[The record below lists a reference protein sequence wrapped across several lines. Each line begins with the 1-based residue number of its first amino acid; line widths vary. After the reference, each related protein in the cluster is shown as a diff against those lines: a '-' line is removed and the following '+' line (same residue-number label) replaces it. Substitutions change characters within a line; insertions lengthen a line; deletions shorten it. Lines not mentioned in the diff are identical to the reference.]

1 LQRIHDAD
9 CRAAKSRA
17 GWSDTG
23 SSSDGNEPGPFRR
36 TIKGRDS
43 PTVFGDGMPITLKFA
58 DAVPSRTF
66 RRCLSVTT
74 SEVNRSPFCL
84 TSSVATRGC
93 RRQARRIRMSI
104 VRRQAFFP
112 VVLPHSAMLP
122 NKVCCD
128 LSLFHSSSGD
138 EVRRRG
144 RHLSPLLQQL
154 CRSCETVLAS
164 PRCFVRPLARETE
177 AGSAETQPGKE

>member
-1 LQRIHDAD
+1 MQRSTAPHLVA
-9 CRAAKSRA
+9 SR
-17 GWSDTG
+17 WRQLG
-23 SSSDGNEPGPFRR
+23 SYNRLATNSHGCASTIAFASSHSTFTRSESLTTAVRHGRYFPAPAVCHGAVST
-36 TIKGRDS
+36 TI
-43 PTVFGDGMPITLKFA
+43 L
-58 DAVPSRTF
+58 
-66 RRCLSVTT
+66 CTT
-74 SEVNRSPFCL
+74 SGGG
-84 TSSVATRGC
+84 A
-93 RRQARRIRMSI
+93 AA

-128 LSLFHSSSGD
+128 LSLFDSTSGD
-138 EVRRRG
+138 EVWRRG

-177 AGSAETQPGKE
+177 AGSAETQAGKE